1 MFKKFLKLTFYTCVC
16 MFIGMCV
23 YLYFTGSVTVAAVPG
38 ENKIT
43 MENAGGV
50 YPGYAYVDGVR
61 YTYLTNGTYFQIV
74 KP

>member
-1 MFKKFLKLTFYTCVC
+1 
-16 MFIGMCV
+16 MCV
-23 YLYFTGSVTVAAVPG
+23 YLYFAGSVSVAAVPS
-38 ENKIT
+38 ENKAT